1 MLFICNLKDKYKST
15 DQIKYQGL
23 EKLKYVNNEVTSIS
37 HVDNTARVQS
47 VSKEDNELYYNLINE
62 FYNITNVPMIINT
75 SFNIR
80 ENLSLLAQAMQ

>member
-1 MLFICNLKDKYKST
+1 MLFICNLKDKYKSI

-23 EKLKYVNNEVTSIS
+23 EKLKHVNNEITSIS

-62 FYNITNVPMIINT
+62 FYNITNVPYNKYK
-75 SFNIR
+75 F
-80 ENLSLLAQAMQ
+80 